1 MEEPFPEERLF
12 SFPASAVIDESQ
24 ARLEAFS
31 DGVAVVT
38 IMDSI

>member
-12 SFPASAVIDESQ
+12 SFPSDESQ

-31 DGVAVVT
+31 DGVAAVT

>member
-12 SFPASAVIDESQ
+12 SFRAPAVTDESQ

-31 DGVAVVT
+31 DGVA